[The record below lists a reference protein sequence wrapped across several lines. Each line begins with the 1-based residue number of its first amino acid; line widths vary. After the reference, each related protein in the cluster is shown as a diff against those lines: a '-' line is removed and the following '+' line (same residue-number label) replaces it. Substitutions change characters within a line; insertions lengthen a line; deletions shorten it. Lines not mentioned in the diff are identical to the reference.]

1 MANDFYLSSNV
12 NIAKDNDNR
21 TFNGIA
27 NSGKPF
33 FHNGKLTIVD
43 FANLSFYDN
52 VPVLLEHDR
61 AKRIGFGQLAVK
73 DNQLNIVGNLLNN
86 ELGQQIAN
94 DADGGFPFQM
104 SAHVIPQNVVTL
116 IGEQTAVVNGQ
127 TVKAPITILKNCR
140 IAEVSF
146 TPTGVDSNT
155 SAIILSDNFNNPQ
168 EQTMQQSEIDKIN
181 EKIKQ
186 LEADITEKNK
196 QIETL
201 IAENEQLKAEQS
213 KAEVDTQL
221 SQAGFKKDEKGV
233 WVGISQNTYDVLLS
247 QNVEVVKTIISDL
260 KPQKANIPDYLLSE
274 QFTSG
279 QTPAGENDL
288 VAMAKQRNNKG
299 QV

>member
-43 FANLSFYDN
+43 FANLHFHDN

-61 AKRIGFGQLAVK
+61 SKRIGFGSLAVK

-155 SAIILSDNFNNPQ
+155 SAIILSDNPQ
-168 EQTMQQSEIDKIN
+168 EKKSMDLEQALVEIEKLKAEIAQIKADKDKEIAT
-181 EKIKQ
+181 
-186 LEADITEKNK
+186 LTEKN
-196 QIETL
+196 Q
-201 IAENEQLKAEQS
+201 QLKAEQN
-213 KAEVDTQL
+213 KINVEAQL
-221 SQAGFKKDEKGV
+221 SLAGFKKDDKGT
-233 WVGISQNTYDVLLS
+233 WLGISQNTYDVLLS
-247 QNVEVVKTIISDL
+247 QNIEVVKTIINDL
-260 KPQKANIPDYLLSE
+260 KPQKANIPDYLFSE
-274 QFTSG
+274 QFVSG
-279 QTPAGENDL
+279 QTQHSENNL
-288 VAMAKQRNNKG
+288 VTMAKQRNKG
-299 QV
+299 